1 MTSTVKGKV
10 RVGSNGDSKATSSE
24 TLKDE
29 IVAYLRQEREK
40 LRREW
45 TRDVGND
52 GQWLGATP
60 TEQESRSA
68 TICDA
73 WIDCLDT
80 LSYQAAEKNAELM
93 ATQAA
98 RGVTSSEEILSA
110 MLALRDAYWR
120 SLSRRYLEEPDRLTA
135 AIKLFEPVANKIL
148 IIVTMAFGAETER
161 VVRQQQEAIRELS
174 TPVMRVRDRLL
185 ILPIIGLIDTE
196 RARQL
201 TEQLLTAIRQYRAT
215 AVVIDIT
222 GVGAVDSK
230 VANHLIQTV
239 DAARLLG
246 TTVIMTG
253 VTPAVA
259 QTIVTLGV
267 DLSRIKTVGDLQGGL
282 DLADRMLGY
291 RVIAEGA
298 DATPVA
304 PATLA

>member
-1 MTSTVKGKV
+1 EEESVTSTVKGKV

-120 SLSRRYLEEPDRLTA
+120 SLSRRYL
-135 AIKLFEPVANKIL
+135 
-148 IIVTMAFGAETER
+148 
-161 VVRQQQEAIRELS
+161 
-174 TPVMRVRDRLL
+174 
-185 ILPIIGLIDTE
+185 
-196 RARQL
+196 
-201 TEQLLTAIRQYRAT
+201 
-215 AVVIDIT
+215 
-222 GVGAVDSK
+222 
-230 VANHLIQTV
+230 
-239 DAARLLG
+239 
-246 TTVIMTG
+246 
-253 VTPAVA
+253 
-259 QTIVTLGV
+259 
-267 DLSRIKTVGDLQGGL
+267 
-282 DLADRMLGY
+282 
-291 RVIAEGA
+291 
-298 DATPVA
+298 
-304 PATLA
+304 